1 MRSTARRAGRLERV
15 AGKTGHLVLVVAT
28 DDGDGVLH
36 DPLTG
41 TPLVPPPGA
50 QVIVFTER
58 ADGPQ

>member
-1 MRSTARRAGRLERV
+1 MRSSARRLRRLERAV
-15 AGKTGHLVLVVAT
+15 CKSGRPPLVVAFE
-28 DDGDGVLH
+28 DGDGVLH

-58 ADGPQ
+58 PDGPQ